1 MAQVWRGRIGS
12 TDLCVREVGCAD
24 AARVAWGTGQEK
36 RCWERAIRALLSRVL
51 RGGGS
56 EGKDVKIT
64 RLRAARSIILRGM
77 GCGGCGGCGSSCG
90 VGCGAGLVAG
100 GPTAGLVGG
109 RDGGAATG
117 SGIAA
122 QCSIPKRKLSGFWG
136 GAKIMELG

>member
-1 MAQVWRGRIGS
+1 MAQVWRGGVGS

-24 AARVAWGTGQEK
+24 AARVAWETGQEK
-36 RCWERAIRALLSRVL
+36 RCWEREIRALLSRVL

-56 EGKDVKIT
+56 EGKDVRIM
-64 RLRAARSIILRGM
+64 RLRTARSIILRGM
-77 GCGGCGGCGSSCG
+77 GCGGCGS
-90 VGCGAGLVAG
+90 GCGAGCGAG
-100 GPTAGLVGG
+100 SVVGGLTAGLVGG